1 MKTIQAAICVL
12 LITLPG
18 TAMASDS
25 WYLGA
30 TVGHYILDTDAV
42 RQGDVEGSQVGIQ
55 VGRYIT
61 DNIALDLGYA
71 EGVGHDDLKVASMT
85 GILWFGEASDNW
97 RPYGLLAAN
106 VYDWKRG
113 NNVSLGH
120 RSSYGRVAVGL
131 GVGTMVNQ
139 NYQFRAD
146 VRGMFESDQEGEVG
160 VQLSLNRV
168 FGKKAAPA
176 PVVITPDPVV
186 VEPTKDRTIIIRL
199 DVKFE
204 FNKDVV
210 LAVYGEEL
218 ETIASAMRAHDD
230 IDLVLQGHTDSTGSD
245 SYNLGLS
252 ERRAKAVK
260 AKLSADHGIASERIS
275 AQGYGETRPMDSNG
289 TREGRQRNRRVVGEM
304 TYSEVFLD

>member
-1 MKTIQAAICVL
+1 MKTIQAAICAL
-12 LITLPG
+12 LITLSG

-30 TVGHYILDTDAV
+30 TVGHYILDTHAV
-42 RQGDVEGSQVGIQ
+42 TQGDVEGSQVGIQ
-55 VGRYIT
+55 FGRYIT
-61 DNIALDLGYA
+61 DNLALDISYA
-71 EGVGHDDLKVASMT
+71 EGVGHDDLRVASMA
-85 GILWFGEASDNW
+85 GILWFGAASDSW

-106 VYDWKRG
+106 AYDWKTG
-113 NNVSLGH
+113 NNLSVGH
-120 RSSYGRVAVGL
+120 KSSYGRVAVGL

-146 VRGMFESDQEGEVG
+146 VRGMFESDEEIG

-168 FGKKAAPA
+168 FGKKAAPV

-186 VEPTKDRTIIIRL
+186 VEPPKVRTIIIRL

-260 AKLSADHGIASERIS
+260 AKLSADHDIASERIS